1 VKNERARARILVV
14 GGHSRNVG
22 KTSLIVDLI
31 HAFPEAAWT
40 AVKITQHGHGVFN
53 DTAKDHG
60 RTSSQCTV
68 AFHEEHDRSN
78 HTDTSRFLVA
88 GAARALLLRVKQGQF
103 AEALQRLGPELD
115 RSGTVIVESN
125 SILQFLEVSL
135 CLIVLDPSQQDF
147 KSSARW
153 ALDRTDAFVLRSPL
167 RSDAWQGVSQGLAET
182 KPSFFQRQGDPFP
195 PELADFVRKRFFA

>member
-1 VKNERARARILVV
+1 MKNECAKARILVV

-40 AVKITQHGHGVFN
+40 AVKITQHGHGVFTE
-53 DTAKDHG
+53 TAEGHG
-60 RTSSQCTV
+60 RTSRQCTA

-78 HTDTSRFLVA
+78 DTDTSRFLVA

-103 AEALQRLGPELD
+103 AEALQLLRPELD
-115 RSGTVIVESN
+115 KPGNVIVESN
-125 SILQFLEVSL
+125 SILQFLEASL

-153 ALDRTDAFVLRSPL
+153 ALNLADAFVLRSPL

-182 KPSFFQRQGDPFP
+182 KHSFFQRQGDPFP
-195 PELADFVRKRFFA
+195 PDLADFVRKRFFA